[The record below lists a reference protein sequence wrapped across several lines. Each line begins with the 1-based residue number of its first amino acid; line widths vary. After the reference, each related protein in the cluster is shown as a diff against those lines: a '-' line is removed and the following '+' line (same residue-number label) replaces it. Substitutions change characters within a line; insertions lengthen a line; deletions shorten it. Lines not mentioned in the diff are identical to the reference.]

1 MILYQFPGG
10 DRVGS
15 ISAPCLK
22 VEMALRL
29 AGADYETRLLRKRGE
44 VRRIS
49 RTGRLPVLEIDGE
62 RVVDSVAILDRLEKA
77 FPDARLS
84 PRDPQRRV
92 RDRLWEHFAT
102 DSMYWCGYYLRWV
115 RPDTRDGFF
124 DALFRNAPATMR
136 WVARRLVIPQQL
148 RRAMVHGSGG
158 KSAEAVDAELD
169 RSLDMI
175 ETGLEGGPFLQ
186 GRERPARG
194 DLALTSLLVQAGFR
208 ETLIELRDRILAR
221 PALVAHAGRVM
232 DACTMKRTRWL
243 EGC

>member
-44 VRRIS
+44 VRRVS

-102 DSMYWCGYYLRWV
+102 Q
-115 RPDTRDGFF
+115 
-124 DALFRNAPATMR
+124 
-136 WVARRLVIPQQL
+136 RR
-148 RRAMVHGSGG
+148 
-158 KSAEAVDAELD
+158 
-169 RSLDMI
+169 
-175 ETGLEGGPFLQ
+175 GPFPSAWRSSPIALPSSKRSVIVRA
-186 GRERPARG
+186 GS
-194 DLALTSLLVQAGFR
+194 LALDT
-208 ETLIELRDRILAR
+208 E
-221 PALVAHAGRVM
+221 
-232 DACTMKRTRWL
+232 
-243 EGC
+243 